1 MQAQAWVLCCT
12 GRGGWLTLLLSLSL
26 SHTHFH
32 LSSASLLLFPT
43 LPPSLPLPHS
53 YHMPSSAPNRPG
65 LSGSPLHIQSPLH
78 PNTQQ
83 KLIRFVA
90 LQVQILGSLCP
101 SWVEARSQKVPHI
114 FVVMDPRD
122 MGAVAQRMHYHVGKL
137 SQADG
142 NMRTLSD
149 MGGHS
154 GVRIMRLGLVPLN
167 HLLSDRIS
175 GKEIVGPGV
184 FWGLR
189 GDFSLQ
195 PSLRTTAQRN
205 EGVMSTLAAA
215 FLQNKPHAT
224 HLFQAAGTTCWSY
237 VGSGSPAAQTRTGRW

>member
-1 MQAQAWVLCCT
+1 MSQLGGGQVSEGPSHIWGDGSQGHGNSCPEDALPCWEAQ
-12 GRGGWLTLLLSLSL
+12 
-26 SHTHFH
+26 
-32 LSSASLLLFPT
+32 
-43 LPPSLPLPHS
+43 
-53 YHMPSSAPNRPG
+53 PG
-65 LSGSPLHIQSPLH
+65 
-78 PNTQQ
+78 T
-83 KLIRFVA
+83 
-90 LQVQILGSLCP
+90 
-101 SWVEARSQKVPHI
+101 
-114 FVVMDPRD
+114 
-122 MGAVAQRMHYHVGKL
+122 
-137 SQADG
+137 DG

-215 FLQNKPHAT
+215 FLQTKPRAT
-224 HLFQAAGTTCWSY
+224 HLFQAAGTTCWSS
-237 VGSGSPAAQTRTGRW
+237 VGSGAPAAQTGT